1 MKAQRYLAFLLF
13 LASYQALAHAEG
25 EGHAGFLVGLLH
37 PALGFDHL
45 LAMLSVGILSAQIG
59 GRALWSV
66 PLTFV
71 SVMTIGAI
79 LGGLGVELPLVES
92 GIALSVTVLGIAL
105 AAEKN
110 MAIVWAML
118 FVGFFAIFHGHAH
131 GTEMPDVGDPLLYG
145 LGFILG
151 TAFIHLSGVLIGVG
165 SKRIPKGP
173 ALLRISG
180 AAIAVIGL
188 TMLFGTGG

>member
-1 MKAQRYLAFLLF
+1 MKVLRYLAVLPLF
-13 LASYQALAHAEG
+13 LSVQALAHEEG
-25 EGHAGFLVGLLH
+25 VGGAGFLVGLLH

-59 GRALWSV
+59 GRAMWGV

-71 SVMTIGAI
+71 AVMTIGAVI
-79 LGGLGVELPLVES
+79 GGYGIDLPLVES
-92 GIALSVTVLGIAL
+92 GIALSVTVLGVAL
-105 AAEKN
+105 AAGKN

-131 GTEMPDVGDPLLYG
+131 GTEMPDVGDPILYG
-145 LGFILG
+145 LGFVLG
-151 TAFIHLSGVLIGVG
+151 TAIIHFSGVLIGVA

-173 ALLRISG
+173 VLLRFSG
-180 AAIAVIGL
+180 AAIAFIGL
-188 TMLFGTGG
+188 TMLFGV

>member
-1 MKAQRYLAFLLF
+1 MKALRYLVIMSL
-13 LASYQALAHAEG
+13 LASFPAFAHVEG

-37 PALGFDHL
+37 PALGLDHL

-59 GRALWSV
+59 GRALWGV

-71 SVMTIGAI
+71 VVMTIGSL
-79 LGGLGVELPLVES
+79 LGGYGVELPLVES
-92 GIALSVTVLGIAL
+92 GIALSVLLLGVAL

-110 MAIVWAML
+110 MAIIWAML

-131 GTEMPDVGDPLLYG
+131 GTEMPDIGSPLLYG
-145 LGFILG
+145 LGFVMG
-151 TAFIHLSGVLIGVG
+151 TAIIHLAGVLIGVV

-173 ALLRISG
+173 VLLRISG
-180 AAIAVIGL
+180 AAIAVVGL
-188 TMLFGTGG
+188 TMLIGV